1 MLTTVNFLLNTAN
14 SLACRHGFLKIFF
27 SYYNNF
33 SRLRELLFLYYD
45 YDAPLCTGNNPK
57 LQRDAC
63 TTPTFSPKFRK
74 ISIDYSKLK
83 LSHNVSGFPNLTNS
97 VRSYFIK
104 WSKFFYVL
112 ASNLQNQNAF
122 LSGFL
127 VRTHCFI
134 TCRPLWKKIILIFW
148 YCSLL
153 S

>member
-1 MLTTVNFLLNTAN
+1 MLTTVNFISNTAN
-14 SLACRHGFLKIFF
+14 SLACRHGFLEILF

-33 SRLRELLFLYYD
+33 SRLRELLFLHYD

-63 TTPTFSPKFRK
+63 TTPTFSPNFRK

-104 WSKFFYVL
+104 WSKFFL
-112 ASNLQNQNAF
+112 CPSIKLPKSKCISF
-122 LSGFL
+122 
-127 VRTHCFI
+127 R
-134 TCRPLWKKIILIFW
+134 
-148 YCSLL
+148 LL
-153 S
+153 SPHTVFYYLQTPLKEDIFDFLIL